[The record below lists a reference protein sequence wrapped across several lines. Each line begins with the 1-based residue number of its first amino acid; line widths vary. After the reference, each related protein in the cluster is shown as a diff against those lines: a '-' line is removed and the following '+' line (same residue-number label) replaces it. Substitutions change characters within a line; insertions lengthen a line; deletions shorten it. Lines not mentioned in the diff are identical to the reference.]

1 MAPILRGKKN
11 LPKSIYL
18 FVACLIDTR
27 LYTGSIVYW
36 DKKICL
42 KRQTPKYLKRRSNK
56 IRDGEKTD
64 SREKLKGAVNCNGQ
78 VKI

>member
-1 MAPILRGKKN
+1 MH
-11 LPKSIYL
+11 
-18 FVACLIDTR
+18 
-27 LYTGSIVYW
+27 
-36 DKKICL
+36 
-42 KRQTPKYLKRRSNK
+42 TPKYLKRRSNK